1 MFWFILRVLQFVI
14 WYITFF
20 MSKRMVQKVKDEGT
34 YRQHYIF
41 VETTERFK
49 FPLWIVLI
57 AFIAQI
63 VPILGLAVTVGVT
76 VWLSLAA
83 DEVFDEER
91 PSFFLTKIFTKKI

>member
-1 MFWFILRVLQFVI
+1 
-14 WYITFF
+14 
-20 MSKRMVQKVKDEGT
+20 MSKKMVQEVKNEGT
-34 YRQHYIF
+34 CLQHYIF

-49 FPLWIVLI
+49 FPFWIVLI
-57 AFIAQI
+57 AFFAQI
-63 VPILGLAVTVGVT
+63 VPILGLAVTVGLT